1 MYAEDLRRDDG
12 SDRKAVEYVYECL
25 PHHDI
30 TPSLALVIKS
40 VCCVKR
46 VRIVF

>member
-12 SDRKAVEYVYECL
+12 GDRKAVEYVYEGP
-25 PHHDI
+25 PHPDI

-40 VCCVKR
+40 VHCVKASGPF
-46 VRIVF
+46 V